1 MSDILNGVD
10 RQLLFD
16 TVDAVKADSG
26 VAAFKFKVKNR
37 WVDGAENR
45 STVDDYFGAHEELRH
60 APAFELVNDEPPKLL
75 GRDSAPNP
83 VEYILHGLAGCLT
96 TSMVYHA
103 AAQGIEITSVET
115 RFEED
120 LDLRGFLG
128 LDENVRNGFDEIR
141 VVFDIQGN
149 FEDEVKQDLIAIAQ
163 RFSPV
168 LDIVTNGV
176 PVTCRLADAH
186 RNPEATAA

>member
-10 RQLLFD
+10 RQKLFD
-16 TVDAVKADSG
+16 TVEAVKADGG
-26 VAAFKFKVKNR
+26 VAAFKFRVKNR
-37 WVDGAENR
+37 WLDGAENR
-45 STVDDYFGAHEELRH
+45 STIDDYYGAHEELRH
-60 APAFELVNDEPPKLL
+60 TPTFELVNDEPPILL

-83 VEYILHGLAGCLT
+83 VEYVLHGLAGCLT

-115 RFEED
+115 RFEGD

-128 LDENVRNGFDEIR
+128 LDENVRNGFSEIR

-149 FEDEVKQDLIAIAQ
+149 FEDDVKQDLVATAQ

-168 LDIVTNGV
+168 FDILTNGV
-176 PVTCRLADAH
+176 PVKCRLADGH
-186 RNPEATAA
+186 RIPKATAA